1 MTPREEL
8 VSKWKNKGQ
17 TVSTVPVTDV
27 LSPVQDLT
35 KYNRIPVEL
44 ANKLSIQK
52 TLPTPSF
59 AQKEIQPPKT
69 SFKVKTTTP
78 TVTTKTTG
86 SVLRGAGQTAKEGGS
101 LFVDV
106 LRAVPEIRGQI
117 ESPGG
122 KAGIYSA
129 LGALET
135 SVGQVVKTVAEQKSL
150 VPQPEGIMRKTVQN
164 GLRELS
170 DRLMSAGEE
179 DFKTGEMLAESLPKF
194 SFETKNERHKAIAA
208 GIVQNAPN
216 LLGGLLVGGGTALV
230 TKNPSAT
237 TATLLA
243 YTSAL
248 EGGFAY
254 REAKQLGAD
263 DAQARK
269 MMVRVGIANGI
280 LETLPISR
288 FLNRSMATRNV
299 KKQILS
305 NVAKSIAQAG
315 FEEGTTEGLQEM
327 VLNFAMQ
334 EVDKNR
340 DLFQG
345 VPESAFFGAIL
356 GGGIAGGKAAY
367 DKAKEETG
375 GKLRLGM
382 SIEDVSTPEDK
393 GKLLSVHNLSEQ
405 KLRFAERVGG
415 LANPSLAVIDP
426 NLTGF
431 ESYGDISL
439 IGDKNLIE
447 GQKTHLA
454 DAYSP
459 RFPSVHTT
467 LRWDDYKQLQ
477 NDLQPFYDE
486 IDQLGTESRKLQHE
500 DINMLGNI
508 ENSPAVALKFLKE
521 NGVTPSKEGQF
532 YYHGQIRKLGLDNKY
547 QDFLDELYKKYNLK
561 EQMFAGYTN
570 AGKRRYK
577 PVSVEEASKI
587 MGKQKEEG
595 FNYGLGSYR
604 SKIAPIKTSAPA
616 IRKEAGRLVTKEEF
630 EVVEEAYDKELWDLK
645 DELSHYAKVNDSNS
659 FIESDAQTDA
669 IGNVLTGEDKNLAWF
684 KTKFPV
690 APDKLVQKVFAF
702 REKLKKMP
710 TEYFETKFR
719 RPVDIGEFKMAVVP
733 EDITPEARAIL
744 EKKGLRIITYAKG
757 EKQNVI
763 KSLLKEDVA
772 FKRGDKADYTTTLEE
787 LRAEMKRITGQDI
800 PLFTVENFGSEAR
813 LGEMVKGIIR
823 ILQKGNKVSDF
834 VGKHELWHLIKRGMV
849 TAEERNT
856 IEAMETDLAKAS
868 PAKAQDLKD
877 AGYTD
882 EQVAEELMADE
893 FARYYRTGNTFTEKI
908 RVIFDK
914 ILQRL
919 ELLLANKSE
928 VLTYFKTVRSKLTGE
943 IKSNIKSAEFKDDTP
958 QVDETA
964 IQKTAQDIEDAFAE
978 VSSMLEISDYGQGGQ
993 LKEDIE
999 GNKSR
1004 QKGIWPAFMPEDM
1017 HSKADVAL
1025 AGELLSGKE
1034 AKTDRQKKL
1043 YQSILKFVSDKVG
1056 ADRFTDYEYAQL
1068 LQRMSDEATAER
1080 KVFIDKLVA
1089 DLKKNRRALT
1099 PAETREAIKK
1109 TTEQEK
1115 SPVIQKR
1122 ESTLLK
1128 DRIRTL
1134 ARGYREGAK
1143 LGKDGVYETQSELID
1158 LIEESG
1164 MTKEDRAGFIRT
1176 IRNVQT
1182 DEQLQKALPELQE
1195 RIDRVVSETEKK
1207 QIRKEIIK
1215 IVKRVGDSPTVAL
1228 EYKQRIKELISAF
1241 ELKGHSKDT
1250 IEKLQKARAFLT
1262 EQASQGKD
1270 VEIPTRLLSNLEILN
1285 RTPFDAIP
1293 VDTLRSVL
1301 EDIKFLEKLGRTKFR
1316 VKQEVYQYEKDNI
1329 LQEIKDGSQPLE
1341 KAEVAIPKPGER
1353 LSKSQKFKNYINSV
1367 INQFARIDKVISP
1380 MDVVLDTLDG
1390 APGTYDGANY
1400 RNIKLRFDRDF
1411 NAYLQQKYQIQDPVH
1426 ALADKNNFDERNY
1439 TRIGL
1444 VAAREQSGGAE
1455 KLLNNGY
1462 TQEEIDAVE
1471 LTPQERELLELMKV
1485 QMDSQFPMIQQVQ
1498 KDVYNLDVKKVDN
1511 YFSFMTDWALM
1522 DEAEVYL
1529 RMGPDVAEFGKN
1541 FQDVGDRVKSNIDP
1555 SFVKKRAGA
1564 GRQKIDI
1571 NAMVVFMKHTDNTA
1585 YFLNFARDTKMMGE
1599 IVRGEEY
1606 REAVGDLG
1614 QLLMLEYVDL
1624 MSRQGGAS
1632 GANQIAMLDW
1642 MRKNVS
1648 AGILGLKLSTIAIQW
1663 TAVIDGMGFIGPVY
1677 GSRGIN
1683 SFVTDKELR
1692 NMVLSFPEMRERVG
1706 GETALEELKNSDS
1719 WLADIQKKGFIP
1731 LQKVDMVAA
1740 GSVTLGAYMQKMDA
1754 MGKQIDPNNINKE
1767 AMEYAQLALRRTQSS
1782 SLFKDVPMAIS
1793 RGSMTG
1799 NRSWDRAIFQFQ
1811 TFLLTRW
1818 SRVRHDAIRVGITN
1832 KDPKQAINVLFWIML
1847 SSVAATGTRM
1857 AVKGLT
1863 DMILDAEPPEED
1875 EDKMPYWQSSLIREM
1890 AGTVP
1895 FMGNLIGS
1903 YMYDSAFMPIL
1914 DTPQN
1919 AMEGAKKMFEGVQPQ
1934 TKARGFIEFSTSIG
1948 AMFGVPGSIQAQQ
1961 VLKGI
1966 VEPAD
1971 TKKTDREK
1979 ILDKYKNGST
1989 KTDREKILE
1998 KYR

>member
-27 LSPVQDLT
+27 LSPVQNLT

-122 KAGIYSA
+122 KSGIYSA

-327 VLNFAMQ
+327 VLNFTMK

-367 DKAKEETG
+367 DKAKEDSG

-382 SIEDVSTPEDK
+382 SIEDVSG
-393 GKLLSVHNLSEQ
+393 GKATV
-405 KLRFAERVGG
+405 
-415 LANPSLAVIDP
+415 P
-426 NLTGF
+426 T
-431 ESYGDISL
+431 
-439 IGDKNLIE
+439 
-447 GQKTHLA
+447 
-454 DAYSP
+454 
-459 RFPSVHTT
+459 
-467 LRWDDYKQLQ
+467 
-477 NDLQPFYDE
+477 
-486 IDQLGTESRKLQHE
+486 
-500 DINMLGNI
+500 
-508 ENSPAVALKFLKE
+508 
-521 NGVTPSKEGQF
+521 
-532 YYHGQIRKLGLDNKY
+532 
-547 QDFLDELYKKYNLK
+547 
-561 EQMFAGYTN
+561 
-570 AGKRRYK
+570 
-577 PVSVEEASKI
+577 VEKSSIAKA
-587 MGKQKEEG
+587 KEEG
-595 FNYGLGSYR
+595 KTFEETSSVDKKALTEPGITTSSER
-604 SKIAPIKTSAPA
+604 MKDAIKTKENAVQVKKEYQTQLEESNANITRDGVA
-616 IRKEAGRLVTKEEF
+616 NATTWDINARKDAADALKTIRE
-630 EVVEEAYDKELWDLK
+630 
-645 DELSHYAKVNDSNS
+645 
-659 FIESDAQTDA
+659 IESD
-669 IGNVLTGEDKNLAWF
+669 L
-684 KTKFPV
+684 
-690 APDKLVQKVFAF
+690 
-702 REKLKKMP
+702 P
-710 TEYFETKFR
+710 T
-719 RPVDIGEFKMAVVP
+719 
-733 EDITPEARAIL
+733 
-744 EKKGLRIITYAKG
+744 
-757 EKQNVI
+757 
-763 KSLLKEDVA
+763 
-772 FKRGDKADYTTTLEE
+772 
-787 LRAEMKRITGQDI
+787 RAELQSEWNAT
-800 PLFTVENFGSEAR
+800 ENKE
-813 LGEMVKGIIR
+813 
-823 ILQKGNKVSDF
+823 
-834 VGKHELWHLIKRGMV
+834 
-849 TAEERNT
+849 
-856 IEAMETDLAKAS
+856 
-868 PAKAQDLKD
+868 
-877 AGYTD
+877 
-882 EQVAEELMADE
+882 
-893 FARYYRTGNTFTEKI
+893 
-908 RVIFDK
+908 
-914 ILQRL
+914 
-919 ELLLANKSE
+919 
-928 VLTYFKTVRSKLTGE
+928 
-943 IKSNIKSAEFKDDTP
+943 TP

-964 IQKTAQDIEDAFAE
+964 IQKTAQDIEDAFADVE
-978 VSSMLEISDYGQGGQ
+978 SMLEISEYGQGGQ
-993 LKEDIE
+993 LKEDTE

-1017 HSKADVAL
+1017 HSKADVVL

-1444 VAAREQSGGAE
+1444 VAAREQSGGTE

-1462 TQEEIDAVE
+1462 SQEEIDAVE

-1648 AGILGLKLSTIAIQW
+1648 AGILGLKLSTVAIQW
-1663 TAVIDGMGFIGPVY
+1663 TAVLDGMGFIGPVY

-1692 NMVLSFPEMRERVG
+1692 DMVLSFPEMRERVG

-1740 GSVTLGAYMQKMDA
+1740 GSVALGAYMQKMDA
-1754 MGKQIDPNNINKE
+1754 IGKQIDPNNINKE

-1919 AMEGAKKMFEGVQPQ
+1919 ALEGAKKMFEGVQPE

-1979 ILDKYKNGST
+1979 ILDKYKNSST